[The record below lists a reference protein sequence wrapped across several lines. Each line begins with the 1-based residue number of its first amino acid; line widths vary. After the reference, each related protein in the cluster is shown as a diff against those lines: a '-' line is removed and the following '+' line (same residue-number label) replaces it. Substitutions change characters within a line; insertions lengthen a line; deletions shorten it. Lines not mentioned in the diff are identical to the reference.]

1 MRKYKASVEQLS
13 IEQNAL
19 AEQSMQISE
28 LESANASLKET
39 IAELNAKLE
48 SLEED
53 QVSQQIQ
60 KRFHMKIRELETR
73 MELETTTK
81 SRLEGII

>member
-19 AEQSMQISE
+19 TEQSMQIGE

-81 SRLEGII
+81 SRLEVII